1 MLTQEEDQQL
11 VERVQRGFD
20 LLVLK
25 YQHKILGLIVRF
37 VHDTHEAQD
46 VAQEAFIKAY
56 RALGNFRG
64 DSAFYTW
71 LYRIAINTAK
81 NYLVS
86 RGRRPPDSD
95 VSSEDAEFYDG
106 DHGLK
111 DLESPERALLRDE
124 IEGTV
129 HRTIQQLPEDLRTA
143 LTLRE
148 FDGLSYEDIASVM
161 QCPVGTVRSR
171 IFRAREAIDKALQPL
186 LQEATAK
193 RGTAMSR
200 DALQES
206 LSAVMDN
213 EADELELR
221 RVLNAFGDAETRDTW
236 SRYQVARAVMHKDLL
251 IPRLD
256 IAAAVSAALA
266 DEAVPAKAARGPW
279 RSLGRLAVAASVTV
293 AVLAGVRLYNQ
304 DEIAGTELAQQTQQP
319 IMAGPQVKG
328 PAVLAGYKES
338 SDTTGPMANGVLQ
351 GQSGWQDQRL
361 PGYLRQ
367 HAQESALKGTES
379 ALPYARAASLE
390 NR

>member
-11 VERVQRGFD
+11 VERVQRGDKRAFD

-56 RALGNFRG
+56 RALETFAATVRFIRG
-64 DSAFYTW
+64 CTVLPLTRRRITW
-71 LYRIAINTAK
+71 FHAAA
-81 NYLVS
+81 
-86 RGRRPPDSD
+86 GADSD

-186 LQEATAK
+186 LQE
-193 RGTAMSR
+193 
-200 DALQES
+200 
-206 LSAVMDN
+206 N
-213 EADELELR
+213 
-221 RVLNAFGDAETRDTW
+221 
-236 SRYQVARAVMHKDLL
+236 
-251 IPRLD
+251 
-256 IAAAVSAALA
+256 
-266 DEAVPAKAARGPW
+266 
-279 RSLGRLAVAASVTV
+279 
-293 AVLAGVRLYNQ
+293 
-304 DEIAGTELAQQTQQP
+304 
-319 IMAGPQVKG
+319 
-328 PAVLAGYKES
+328 
-338 SDTTGPMANGVLQ
+338 
-351 GQSGWQDQRL
+351 
-361 PGYLRQ
+361 
-367 HAQESALKGTES
+367 
-379 ALPYARAASLE
+379 
-390 NR
+390 